1 MSVKIDQAFISTF
14 INAGFGLP
22 IAHENFAYSPEP
34 DTAYV
39 QIRTLDND
47 ITGWGLSQ
55 TNVTDGI
62 FRALLHYPAGS
73 GAIAAK
79 TKADEIFAAFPI
91 GSEITYGGVNVTIR
105 THNRQP
111 GVSEN
116 GWYKI
121 IVDIGYWAA
130 LER

>member
-1 MSVKIDQAFISTF
+1 MSVKIDQAFVSTF
-14 INAGFGLP
+14 INADLGLP
-22 IAHENFAYSPEP
+22 IAHENLPYEPEP
-34 DTAYV
+34 ESAFV

-47 ITGWGLSQ
+47 ITGWGLSE

-62 FRALLHYPAGS
+62 FRALLFYPANS

-79 TKADEIFAAFPI
+79 TKADEIFSAFPI
-91 GSEITYGGVNVTIR
+91 GSQISYGGLNVTIR

-111 GVSEN
+111 GVSES